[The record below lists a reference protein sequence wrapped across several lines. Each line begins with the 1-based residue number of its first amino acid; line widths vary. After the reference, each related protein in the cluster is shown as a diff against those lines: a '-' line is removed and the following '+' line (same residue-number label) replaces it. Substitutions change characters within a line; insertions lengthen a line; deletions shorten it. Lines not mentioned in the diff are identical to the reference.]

1 MTVLVDSGN
10 KKNPYY
16 NPVRVIMNNSTLS
29 IFKSDTFEN
38 IYLSVNLEGLE
49 LLKKTISENCLSLK
63 DKSLDKITTICA
75 IANKHES

>member
-16 NPVRVIMNNSTLS
+16 IPVRVIMNNSTLS

-49 LLKKTISENCLSLK
+49 LLKKK
-63 DKSLDKITTICA
+63 
-75 IANKHES
+75 

>member
-16 NPVRVIMNNSTLS
+16 IPVRVIMNNSTLS

-38 IYLSVNLEGLE
+38 IYLSVNLEGIE
-49 LLKKTISENCLSLK
+49 LLK
-63 DKSLDKITTICA
+63 
-75 IANKHES
+75 